1 MCLLDIR
8 LQKEIAGYPCGSKVL
23 SQIYFNNNNFSFI
36 WLLLN
41 IAFSWSQHWSWS
53 NFTLWIPWIFEYFTH
68 AIFLKNNFAIGVGS
82 IRVVCQITPWDDF
95 WYFTTR
101 RVWGIEDEIQ
111 KWFSKNIFCYS
122 ANTANMTFCFL
133 LQCFVYEMSSKTITC
148 TDVVMVLCFL
158 IR

>member
-1 MCLLDIR
+1 MAQKYWAKYISITIIFHLSDFYWILPHIEVSIR
-8 LQKEIAGYPCGSKVL
+8 IFLKLRIVR
-23 SQIYFNNNNFSFI
+23 
-36 WLLLN
+36 
-41 IAFSWSQHWSWS
+41 SWWSS
-53 NFTLWIPWIFEYFTH
+53 TLWISWIFEYYIH
-68 AIFLKNNFAIGVGS
+68 AIFFKNNFAIGVGS

-148 TDVVMVLCFL
+148 TDVVMLLCFL